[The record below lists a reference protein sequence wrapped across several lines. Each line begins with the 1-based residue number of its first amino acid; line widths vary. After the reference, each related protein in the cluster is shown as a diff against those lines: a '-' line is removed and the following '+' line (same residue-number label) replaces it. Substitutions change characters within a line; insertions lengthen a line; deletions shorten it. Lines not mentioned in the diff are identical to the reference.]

1 MHQKIPT
8 AETLAA
14 RGIQT
19 SPSCALCNSG
29 AEDAHHLLTDCS
41 FSKQVIHFIWPW
53 YSLDGGPTQVSQ
65 EQGMAAWLST
75 NVARANARN
84 HRETIGILLYYWW
97 NVWKERNRHV
107 LEVKCRNSSSR
118 IVDSTSVS
126 SLDFILCFPRVCSC
140 TVFFLSLQV

>member
-1 MHQKIPT
+1 MKSFQDWSAMESEGRAKVKVFSLTAMHQKIPT

-84 HRETIGILLYYWW
+84 HRETIGILLYY
-97 NVWKERNRHV
+97 VERMERTKQACFRG
-107 LEVKCRNSSSR
+107 EVSQQQQQNS
-118 IVDSTSVS
+118 
-126 SLDFILCFPRVCSC
+126 
-140 TVFFLSLQV
+140 